1 MPVKLCKPW
10 IFVDSAK
17 KNKKNKNGNIYMFLR
32 PAGSKTVPKIQFKI
46 GSLQRCL

>member
-10 IFVDSAK
+10 IFVDSA
-17 KNKKNKNGNIYMFLR
+17 KKNKNGNIYMFLR

-46 GSLQRCL
+46 GSLQSCL